1 MATVGSLAV
10 VLTASATDFERTLGR
25 AARAVKSTEKEF
37 MRSARNME
45 RIGRAWTIGVT
56 APILAGL
63 SYVSKAAIDWEDA
76 FAGVRKT
83 VDATEEQFTALDI
96 SLRKMT
102 ERIPLTHREIA
113 QIAESAGQLGIQVG
127 NIESFTETMAMM
139 GTSTVLTSE
148 NAAIALAQMDNIMQ
162 SGQKVFDRYSST
174 IVHLGNNLA
183 TFEDKIVDFGLGI
196 AGAGKIAGLTEPQ
209 VLAIA
214 GAFSS
219 VGIEAE
225 AGGTAVSKVLQSIT
239 ESVATGNEKLAVFA
253 ATAGMSAAEFATA
266 WQEDAGAAFARFV
279 EGLGASGNQA
289 FAILRELGLTDQRL
303 LRAFLSVADAQT
315 TLTSVMDMANKA
327 WEENTALV
335 DEANK
340 RYRTG
345 RSRLII
351 LGNKIRNAA
360 INLGIAFAPMLEA
373 VMDRATKLIEVLQKL
388 GEAFANL
395 PAPVRTATG
404 TLLLIL
410 AAIGPAY
417 LAFAMLNKIIA
428 ISIGFI
434 ASIQSFASTAAFA
447 FASWRLGAATLGES
461 LVYLAGGPIKAVIL
475 GIGAAI
481 AVAVLLI
488 LNWDKLRAFAVAAWN
503 AISAAVL
510 YGASLVVRGIGLIIT
525 AIGYIIPA
533 VRGAGQALIGLADSL
548 KASAGRAISS
558 AKSAA
563 SSIANTAKSAK
574 NAAETA
580 SQVAESQK
588 GVADAGENA
597 AKNQDKLAKG
607 LGKAGKAAN
616 ANIQSFDEVHQLQES
631 IGDAAPSAPALDAI
645 TIPEIDIPEISDVGI
660 GGIGDIA
667 AGVGDQLAKVGEKAA
682 SVWNKLK
689 QAMEPVN
696 KAVQWIK
703 ANWPTIGPIIE
714 GIASLIMVFLLPAL
728 IKSGVEAMIAAG
740 KHVVAW
746 ALKGWAAVVNGAK
759 IVGQLM
765 LVIARWAWAGV
776 QAMMHAAKIVLAWA
790 LQGWAAVANG
800 IKIVGQLALIVAR
813 WAWAGIQALI
823 NAGKIVL
830 AWVLQG
836 AAAVAQGTVM
846 IGQLILI
853 AARWAWAAAQSLIH
867 AARMAAAWVIAMGP
881 IAWVIAIVIALAVL
895 IIAKWDWIKEKTA
908 YIWNIVSMWI
918 SNTWDSIKNK
928 ATNIFNKVRD
938 TIANAF
944 NNVKTKITNIW
955 NSIYTWVTSKWT
967 NINNTAVN
975 TFNRIKNSIIDAFN
989 NVKTRVSTIWN
1000 NIWSSIR
1007 NFINKIISGINTM
1020 IRGMNKLKWN
1030 APSWV
1035 PVIGGKSWGINIPT
1049 IPYLATGTNYVPQD
1063 MVAYLHEGE
1072 AVVPKKFNPAVAG
1085 NEADADAM
1093 AQAVYRAIMDAFRI
1107 IRASSPKSDSE
1118 DIVLKLDSKEL
1129 ARLMLPALTREAQR
1143 RGYNLVLR
1151 GV

>member
-10 VLTASATDFERTLGR
+10 VLTASATDFERTMGR
-25 AARAVKSTEKEF
+25 AVRAVKNTEKEF

-45 RIGRAWTIGVT
+45 RIGQAWTMGVT

-102 ERIPLTHREIA
+102 GRIPLTHREIA

-139 GTSTVLTSE
+139 GTATTMASE
-148 NAAIALAQMDNIMQ
+148 DAAIALAQMDNIMH
-162 SGQKVFDRYSST
+162 SGQKVFDRYGAT
-174 IVHLGNNLA
+174 VVHLGNNLA
-183 TFEDKIVDFGLGI
+183 TYENIILDFGLRI

-214 GAFSS
+214 GAFAS

-225 AGGTAVSKVLQSIT
+225 AGGTAVSKVLQSMT
-239 ESVATGNEKLAVFA
+239 EAVATGDEKLAVFA

-335 DEANK
+335 NEANE

-345 RSRLII
+345 KSRLII

-488 LNWDKLRAFAVAAWN
+488 LNWDKLRAFAVTAWN

-533 VRGAGQALIGLADSL
+533 VRGAGQALIGLANSL
-548 KASAGRAISS
+548 KASAGQAISS

-563 SSIANTAKSAK
+563 KSTVNITKSAE
-574 NAAETA
+574 NAAKTA
-580 SQVAESQK
+580 SQAADSQNAI
-588 GVADAGENA
+588 ADAGKDA

-631 IGDAAPSAPALDAI
+631 ISIGDAAPSAPTLDGI
-645 TIPEIDIPEISDVGI
+645 SIPEIDIPEISDVGI

-714 GIASLIMVFLLPAL
+714 GIASLIMLFLVPAL

-776 QAMMHAAKIVLAWA
+776 QAMVHAAKIVLAWA

-800 IKIVGQLALIVAR
+800 IKIVGQLVLIVAR
-813 WAWAGIQALI
+813 WAWAGIQAMI

-836 AAAVAQGTVM
+836 AAAVAQGAVM
-846 IGQLILI
+846 IGQLVLI

-895 IIAKWDWIKEKTA
+895 IIAKWDWIKEKTTA
-908 YIWNIVSMWI
+908 IWAAVTKWVSDK
-918 SNTWDSIKNK
+918 WDSIKTK
-928 ATNIFNKVRD
+928 ATNIFNTV
-938 TIANAF
+938 
-944 NNVKTKITNIW
+944 
-955 NSIYTWVTSKWT
+955 
-967 NINNTAVN
+967 
-975 TFNRIKNSIIDAFN
+975 KNSIIDAFD

-1007 NFINKIISGINTM
+1007 DFINKIISGINTM
-1020 IRGMNKLKWN
+1020 IRGMNKLKWD

-1085 NEADADAM
+1085 NEVDADAI

-1118 DIVLKLDSKEL
+1118 DIVLKLDGKEL